1 MNTDT
6 TNNTATNTTDTT
18 DNNTSIM
25 KTGNASFDAGVE
37 FGVELGVK
45 IGYKQG
51 VKDSFDTN
59 QLNQFTQEEL
69 QFLKSTFS
77 GALTRLHS
85 YQNRVNLDI
94 AELFEECNPE
104 DPETSGAFV
113 VMNALRDDLRE
124 KKVIM
129 KRLASIQK
137 KIKSSLR
144 RG

>member
-6 TNNTATNTTDTT
+6 TNTTTNTT

-37 FGVELGVK
+37 LGVK
-45 IGYKQG
+45 AGYKQG
-51 VKDSFDTN
+51 IEDSFDTN
-59 QLNQFTQEEL
+59 LFTQEEL

-77 GALTRLHS
+77 GILTRLHS
-85 YQNRVNLDI
+85 YQNRVNLEI
-94 AELFEECNPE
+94 SELFEKCNPE

-124 KKVIM
+124 KKAIT
-129 KRLASIQK
+129 KRLAGIQK
-137 KIKSSLR
+137 KIKSSLSN
-144 RG
+144 

>member
-1 MNTDT
+1 MNTINNNT
-6 TNNTATNTTDTT
+6 TNTVDTYE
-18 DNNTSIM
+18 NNQIM
-25 KTGNASFDAGVE
+25 KTGNVSFDAGVE
-37 FGVELGVK
+37 FGVK

-77 GALTRLHS
+77 GILTRLHS
-85 YQNRVNLDI
+85 YQNRVNLEI
-94 AELFEECNPE
+94 SELFEKCNPE

-113 VMNALRDDLRE
+113 VMNTLRDDLRE
-124 KKVIM
+124 KKAIT
-129 KRLASIQK
+129 KRLAGIQK

-144 RG
+144 KG